1 VVLNRSAATDR
12 GEKRMK
18 SPDQDAALREAVK
31 PELHTG
37 TELARGAM
45 VNVVTLVAANF
56 RGIFTF
62 LIARLLGG
70 AALGTLGIAWSTT
83 DLLSKFGTFGM
94 DTSTIALVAKRHA
107 AGDEGGARALLR
119 RAVLVGLLFA
129 VTAAVCGIVFFQTIG
144 PRLGQPP
151 ELILSTSLMLL
162 AVPGITLYRI
172 SNGVSRGM
180 KVMRHD
186 LYSKGFT
193 ETFGTIACFLV
204 ALGIGLRSLAP
215 VVAVLLGTGAG
226 GLMAFTLARRLFVG
240 HRRDKAKTG
249 PAGLI
254 RFSTPI
260 AIYSLLNMLIMRM
273 DVLLLGFLGASAGVS
288 IATIGVFVAAVE
300 IAGGMRKVRQA
311 FDPMF
316 TPIIARQSAAQNRAA
331 MEQSFA
337 QLGRWVLAA
346 QLPLMGVLCLA
357 GGIGLDI
364 FGPGFRSGALW
375 VGLLAVAHATNSFV
389 GLAETVIMIQ
399 RPKWNLVNSS
409 ITVVLQFGASLWL
422 IPRFGATGAAL
433 AMVLAYVTQGVLRYC
448 ELRYLFHWHWPWRAL
463 ARPAFAFAIALVPA
477 IPLRLLFDG
486 WPGELA
492 AGLTFLAAYVAT
504 WKIVGLEEA
513 DRVVLRQLWQGGR
526 RRRIDDDDAA

>member
-1 VVLNRSAATDR
+1 MSAL
-12 GEKRMK
+12 
-18 SPDQDAALREAVK
+18 DQDDALREAVE
-31 PELHTG
+31 PETHSG
-37 TELARGAM
+37 TELARGAL
-45 VNVVTLVAANF
+45 VNVVTLVAANL

-70 AALGTLGIAWSTT
+70 ATLGTFGIAWSTT

-107 AGDEGGARALLR
+107 AEDESGARALLR
-119 RAVLVGLLFA
+119 RAVLFGLLFS
-129 VTAAVCGIVFFQTIG
+129 VAAALIGIAAFQTIG
-144 PRLGQPP
+144 ARLGQSP
-151 ELILSTSLMLL
+151 ELIRSTSLMLL
-162 AVPGITLYRI
+162 ALPGIALYRI

-204 ALGIGLRSLAP
+204 ALAIGLRDLAP
-215 VVAVLLGTGAG
+215 VIAVLFGTGAG
-226 GLMAFTLARRLFVG
+226 GLMAFTLARGLFVG
-240 HRRDKAKTG
+240 HQREKAKTG
-249 PAGLI
+249 PAGLV
-254 RFSTPI
+254 RFSAPI

-273 DVLLLGFLGASAGVS
+273 DVLLLAFMGPSAGVS
-288 IATIGVFVAAVE
+288 LSTIGIFVASVE

-316 TPIIARQSAAQNRAA
+316 TPIIARQAAVNDRAA
-331 MEQSFA
+331 MEQTFA

-364 FGPGFRSGALW
+364 FGPGFDRGALW

-399 RPKWNLVNSS
+399 RPKWNLVNSGV
-409 ITVVLQFGASLWL
+409 TVVLQFGASLLL
-422 IPRFGATGAAL
+422 IPALGATGAAL
-433 AMVLAYVTQGVLRYC
+433 CMVLAYVTQGVLRYL
-448 ELRYLFHWHWPWRAL
+448 ELRFLFHWHWPWGAL
-463 ARPAFAFAIALVPA
+463 ARPVVAFVLALVLA
-477 IPLRLLFDG
+477 LPLRLLIHG
-486 WPGELA
+486 WQGELSS
-492 AGLTFLAAYVAT
+492 GITFLAAYAGA
-504 WKIVGLEEA
+504 WKWIGLEES
-513 DRVVLRQLWQGGR
+513 DRLVLRQLWAGRR

>member
-1 VVLNRSAATDR
+1 MNF
-12 GEKRMK
+12 
-18 SPDQDAALREAVK
+18 PDQDAALREAVE
-31 PELHTG
+31 PETHTG
-37 TELARGAM
+37 TELARGAI
-45 VNVVTLVAANF
+45 VNVVTLIAGNL

-62 LIARLLGG
+62 LIARLLGH
-70 AALGTLGIAWSTT
+70 ATLGTFGIAWSTT

-107 AGDEGGARALLR
+107 DGDEGGARALLR
-119 RAVLVGLLFA
+119 RAVLFGLLFA
-129 VTAAVCGIVFFQTIG
+129 VLAAVAGILFFQTIG
-144 PRLGQPP
+144 LRFGQPP

-162 AVPGITLYRI
+162 ALPGITLYRI
-172 SNGVSRGM
+172 SNAVSRGM
-180 KVMRHD
+180 RVMRHD
-186 LYSKGFT
+186 LFSKGFT
-193 ETFGTIACFLV
+193 ETFGTIVCFLGAV
-204 ALGIGLRSLAP
+204 AIGLGRLAP
-215 VVAVLLGTGAG
+215 AIAVLCGTGAG
-226 GLMAFTLARRLFVG
+226 GMMAFVLARGLFAG
-240 HRRDKAKTG
+240 HRRDMAKTS
-249 PAGLI
+249 PAGLL

-273 DVLLLGFLGASAGVS
+273 DVLLLGFLGPSAGVS
-288 IATIGVFVAAVE
+288 IGTIGVFVASVE

-316 TPIIARQSAAQNRAA
+316 TPIIARQSAVQDRAA

-399 RPKWNLVNSS
+399 RPKWNLVNSA
-409 ITVVLQFGASLWL
+409 ITVALQLGVSLVL
-422 IPRFGATGAAL
+422 IPVFGATGAAL

-448 ELRYLFHWHWPWRAL
+448 ELRYLFHWPWPWRAL
-463 ARPAFAFAIALVPA
+463 ARPALAFAVAVVPA
-477 IPLRLLFDG
+477 VPLRLLVHG
-486 WPGELA
+486 WQGELA
-492 AGLTFLAAYVAT
+492 AGLTFLAAYVGT
-504 WKIVGLEEA
+504 WKVVGLEEA
-513 DRVVLRQLWQGGR
+513 DRVVLRQLWEGGR
-526 RRRIDDDDAA
+526 RRRIDEDDAA